1 MMKTLLKYLLAVTCM
16 CSALSCEKK
25 KEECLHEALSPR
37 TATIFIVVTDADT
50 REDLLDPEVEN
61 CLLEDVRI
69 TYDGNVYRYDIESG
83 IGIYTA
89 TRERFLMR
97 WGHYTK
103 MRPDDPYCLSI
114 GQFDCPLEGLEASLS
129 VDWGDGGETT
139 EVQFRFTEN
148 YYETPYLEAN
158 GIPAVRAALDGNY
171 NPILSGNV
179 PPVGFYN
186 NCWYIVLKR

>member
-1 MMKTLLKYLLAVTCM
+1 MKNIIEISFRQSPVCAVHCH
-16 CSALSCEKK
+16 ARKR

-37 TATIFIVVTDADT
+37 TATIFFVVTDADT
-50 REDLLDPEVEN
+50 GEDLLDPEVEN

-103 MRPDDPYCLSI
+103 RRPDDPYCLSI
-114 GQFDCPLEGLEASLS
+114 GKFDCDPDGLEASFS

>member
-1 MMKTLLKYLLAVTCM
+1 MKPLLKYLLAAACLCGVV
-16 CSALSCEKK
+16 ACEEE
-25 KEECLHEALSPR
+25 KERPQDAPPSR
-37 TATIFIVVTDADT
+37 SATIFFVVTDADT
-50 REDLLDPEVEN
+50 GEDLLDPEVEN

-171 NPILSGNV
+171 NPILSRNV